1 MGKIK
6 GTTIDTPAPP
16 LPAPATGGEAVVVVF
31 GKDDAGKP
39 HASWFGTADAELA
52 IKAAALMRMR
62 VLPVTTDEHR
72 AAASGLATGRIF
84 DSGRGF
90 VPFVK
95 MAGYEAIA
103 AFPEAYAPPPPVEA
117 VPEPLAIATT
127 APATWADIGVGAL
140 VLAAEAPTEPWFP
153 SVVVETKGEGLFVL
167 RWRDFPDEASFVRRG
182 EDLALLP
189 PGFLATES
197 SCDAPGA

>member
-6 GTTIDTPAPP
+6 GTTIDTPAHP
-16 LPAPATGGEAVVVVF
+16 LPAPATGGEPVVVVF

-39 HASWFGTADAELA
+39 HASRFGEADAELA
-52 IKAAALMRMR
+52 IKAAGLMGLR
-62 VLPVTTDEHR
+62 VLPITTDEHR
-72 AAASGLATGRIF
+72 AAASGLAAGRIF
-84 DSGRGF
+84 DSGKGF

-95 MAGYEAIA
+95 MGSYEALA

-117 VPEPLAIATT
+117 VPEPLPVATT

-140 VLAAEAPTEPWFP
+140 VLAAEDPTEPWYP
-153 SVVVETKGEGLFVL
+153 SVVTEAKGEGLFVL

-189 PGFLATES
+189 PGFLVTES
-197 SCDAPGA
+197 SGEAPGA